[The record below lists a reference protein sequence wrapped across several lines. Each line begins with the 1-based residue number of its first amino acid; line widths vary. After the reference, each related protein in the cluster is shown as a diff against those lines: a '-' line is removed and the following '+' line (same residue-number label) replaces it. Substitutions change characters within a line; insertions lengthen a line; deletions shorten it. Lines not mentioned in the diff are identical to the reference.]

1 MVNRPVTRKRAS
13 AARSVDRVRLSA
25 VEILE
30 RWIHGGGHAEDLI
43 EAQERQRSRSGSE
56 WTYAERR
63 RLRELVFSCVRL
75 RARYDHMIDLRRDAK
90 KQPPPRLRALLWTA
104 LHEIGETRTP
114 AHAAVDQAVEAT
126 RVLDLRWAGGF
137 VNGLL
142 RNVLRDGIEAGFPDA
157 VEDPVGHASTWLSH
171 PRWLVERWA
180 DLLGPTEMLELCA
193 ADNRRPDL
201 HLRARPGERDQLA
214 AALAAFEWET
224 RPVPP
229 AADALALVTRV
240 PPSLLFDQVHE
251 EMVLQDAAAQL
262 VAPLLASVLPAGSIV
277 LDLCAAPGGKATHLA
292 QLLGAGAHVIAS
304 DLSEARLRAL
314 GSTLERL
321 HLVDRVHRVVSDGS
335 APGLREGAFDGVLV
349 DAPCTGTGV
358 LARRHEARWLRDADD
373 LVDMPRVQTQLL
385 HRALDLV
392 RPGGVVLYSTCSLEA
407 EENDEVVDS
416 VLTARED
423 VEEVGVADALTE
435 SMCRGGRMQIWP
447 HRHGL
452 DGAFAALL
460 RRSPTSGSPEHPT
473 RGVQS

>member
-1 MVNRPVTRKRAS
+1 MVNRPAARKRVS
-13 AARSVDRVRLSA
+13 SGRSVDRVRLSA

-43 EAQERQRSRSGSE
+43 EVQERHRAKSSTE

-126 RVLDLRWAGGF
+126 RILDLRWAGGF
-137 VNGLL
+137 VNALL
-142 RNVLRDGIEAGFPDA
+142 RNVLRDGVEAGFPDA
-157 VEDPVGHASTWLSH
+157 IEDPIGHASTWLSH

-201 HLRARPGERDQLA
+201 HLRARPGQRETLA
-214 AALAAFEWET
+214 AALAALGWET

-229 AADALALVTRV
+229 ADDALALVTRV
-240 PPSLLFDQVHE
+240 PPALLFDQVNE
-251 EMVLQDAAAQL
+251 QMVLQDAAAQL
-262 VAPLLASVLPAGSIV
+262 VAPLLASVMPAGATV
-277 LDLCAAPGGKATHLA
+277 LDLCAAPGGKVTHLA
-292 QLLGAGAHVIAS
+292 QLLGAGARVIAS
-304 DLSEARLRAL
+304 DRSEARLRAL
-314 GSTLERL
+314 GCTLQRL
-321 HLVDRVHRVVSDGS
+321 QLVDRVHRVVNDGS
-335 APGLREGAFDGVLV
+335 APGLRTGCFDGVLV

-373 LVDMPRVQTQLL
+373 LVDMPRLQAQLL

-392 RPGGVVLYSTCSLEA
+392 RPGGVVVYSTCSLEA

-416 VLTARED
+416 VLAARDD
-423 VEEVGVADALTE
+423 VQEIGVGDTLPE

-460 RRSPTSGSPEHPT
+460 RRNSTPDVLEDPE
-473 RGVQS
+473 RGVRT